1 MSRKI
6 TNKSSQKE
14 AEILLQKIQL
24 SYKKTLKSLIEV
36 GGYIGRLRQILTRPQ
51 FQKSL
56 KSIGMSEIQA
66 SRLINLHIRFKDH
79 QTDTVLKSKVS
90 VLYLLASSKAN
101 QSEFNRL
108 VEGRSV
114 AIEGQRKTLPNLT
127 VKEAVRLAKPV
138 LRAKRRYAEVSIDR
152 AYITKLMEVVD
163 STQSILE
170 LHQRNKLKNGP
181 FIKLQ
186 LKETMSCLKQAVVQL
201 R

>member
-114 AIEGQRKTLPNLT
+114 AIEGQRKTLSNLT
-127 VKEAVRLAKPV
+127 VKEAVRLAKPS
-138 LRAKRRYAEVSIDR
+138 LRAKRWNVATSSDR
-152 AYITKLMEVVD
+152 AYITKLMEVAD
-163 STQSILE
+163 ATKSILE
-170 LHQRNKLKNGP
+170 LHQRSKLKNEQ
-181 FIKLQ
+181 FIKIQ
-186 LKETMSCLKQAVVQL
+186 LEETVSCLKQAMVQL